1 MHVSTNKNGNDVIS
15 IQPALVYCRIFGQD
29 FIFLHSFVSVR
40 LVVHGDID
48 VHID

>member
-15 IQPALVYCRIFGQD
+15 IQPALVYCRIFDQD
-29 FIFLHSFVSVR
+29 FIFLSSCVPGK
-40 LVVHGDID
+40 LVVLGDIN